1 MLITGVLVISL
12 ALICDAAIG
21 NVQEKAMK
29 EYNGPNHEIVFYSY
43 FVGFFYLFFALSLSG
58 DIYNGLAYCNQVRF
72 FFS

>member
-1 MLITGVLVISL
+1 MISL

-43 FVGFFYLFFALSLSG
+43 FIGLFYLLFALSLSG
-58 DIYNGLAYCNQVRF
+58 DIFSGLAYCNEVSFRF
-72 FFS
+72 LS